1 MRFEFTA
8 DQFEMRDAVASAMK
22 DPCTRE
28 ALPKARI
35 DGPSALWEVLAQL
48 GILGM
53 EAPGNLGGLEMTPPD
68 WVLLLEESGR
78 VGFPGPLVET
88 IAAIPALVQG
98 GQTELAGRVATGEAL
113 VTVMRSGGLA
123 LDADLAEAVLV
134 IDDESVSLVSSA
146 TLTRRQSMDGARRL
160 FSVEGD
166 AAPLDC
172 DGGALLDRAIIA
184 ASAQLIGLSRRV
196 LDEAVGYAKER
207 RQFGKP
213 IGTFQAVQHHLADAL
228 LAIKFAAPLVY
239 RAALSLATGDAS
251 RSAHASMAMLRAAS
265 AADVACRKSLQG
277 HGAIA
282 YTTELDLQ
290 LYMKRALGL
299 SRAWGSPAWHR
310 DRAAKTLL
318 GDH

>member
-1 MRFEFTA
+1 MRFEFTP

-22 DPCTRE
+22 DACTGDALRTAWE
-28 ALPKARI
+28 AGPKA
-35 DGPSALWEVLAQL
+35 LWDVLAQL

-53 EAPGNLGGLEMTPPD
+53 EAPGAIGGLEMAPTD

-78 VGFPGPLVET
+78 VGYPGPLVET
-88 IAAIPALVQG
+88 IAAIPALVQA
-98 GQTELAGRVATGEAL
+98 GQADLAAKVASGQAI
-113 VTVMRSGGLA
+113 VSVARAGGLA
-123 LDADLAEAVLV
+123 LDADLADAVLL
-134 IDDESVSLVSSA
+134 IDGSSVALVPSP
-146 TLTRRQSMDGARRL
+146 TVTRRPSVDGARRL
-160 FSVEGD
+160 FVVDGD
-166 AAPLDC
+166 AHAIDA
-172 DGGALLDRAIIA
+172 DGDELLDRALVA

-207 RQFGKP
+207 RQFGKA

-239 RAALSLATGDAS
+239 RAAVSLGTNRDS
-251 RSAHASMAMLRAAS
+251 RGAHASIALLRAAA
-265 AADVACRKSLQG
+265 AADFCCRKSLQV
-277 HGAIA
+277 HGAIG

-310 DRAAKTLL
+310 DRAAAALL
-318 GDH
+318 GD